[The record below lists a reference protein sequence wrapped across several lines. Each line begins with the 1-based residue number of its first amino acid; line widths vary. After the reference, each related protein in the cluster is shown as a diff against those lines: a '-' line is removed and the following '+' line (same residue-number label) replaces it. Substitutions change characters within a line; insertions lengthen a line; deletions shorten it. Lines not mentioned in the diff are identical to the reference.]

1 MIFVCLFLLFL
12 ELLCLFVVSDFLET
26 EEIFTRLFVKF
37 TVNEIDNVLDPGDLN
52 EFQSV
57 NSSVGDFEGDVQ
69 SNELCL
75 QGSNCDQH
83 LQESDECFTSAVDG
97 LTTTGKTEQSGAFF
111 LLVLTSER
119 ENWKF
124 DTRNVFSM
132 NVHAHISPGL
142 NVIKNVS

>member
-1 MIFVCLFLLFL
+1 MIFVRLFLLFL

-111 LLVLTSER
+111 LLVLTS
-119 ENWKF
+119 
-124 DTRNVFSM
+124 
-132 NVHAHISPGL
+132 
-142 NVIKNVS
+142 